1 MHISSQ
7 FDSGNI
13 EVVSAQSPDDI
24 RLTIPNDNQ
33 SEFAQWFHWDSM
45 GGFQMAAKSCL
56 HNTSYLN

>member
-24 RLTIPNDNQ
+24 RLTIPNDTN
-33 SEFAQWFHWDSM
+33 
-45 GGFQMAAKSCL
+45 
-56 HNTSYLN
+56 LNLLNGSIFV

>member
-24 RLTIPNDNQ
+24 RLPFPTTTN
-33 SEFAQWFHWDSM
+33 
-45 GGFQMAAKSCL
+45 
-56 HNTSYLN
+56 LNLLSGSIFV